1 MDKWFTEHKNEKPEQ
16 FYILH
21 VTDIGLATVKDVEEC
36 YELIPRAMNRWWI
49 CNENRSAMV
58 ANWGVGGYETDIE
71 TPNDITFGLENPF
84 IGIRPKLTLLK
95 EDGKNFE
102 IGEEVDFLG
111 KRWTFIR
118 KNEILCNEVI
128 ACGPWDNPNPY
139 HLIEEHRSEANSA
152 YDASTLKT
160 FLEEWLKNC

>member
-1 MDKWFTEHKNEKPEQ
+1 MKIKGATLLSEPV
-16 FYILH
+16 YMLH

-36 YELIPRAMNRWWI
+36 YELIPCTLGSWWI

-58 ANWGVGGYETDIE
+58 ANWVVGGYETDIV
-71 TPNDITFGLENPF
+71 TPDDFTHGIENKF

-95 EDGKNFE
+95 EDGENFE

-118 KNEILCNEVI
+118 ENEIICNEII
-128 ACGPWDNPNPY
+128 AYGPWDNPNPY
-139 HLIEEHRSEANSA
+139 HLIEEHRSRADSA

-160 FLEEWLKNC
+160 FLEEWLKNR